1 MRLIYESK
9 IKKSQ
14 SLRNINYDNANIELI
29 ENYVYNDGYGNRTE
43 TSRIY
48 VNDVPAYI
56 VEPKD
61 LGILQEI
68 FRELYS
74 IDFEKWVW
82 YNLEERVNE
91 GLERKRKIE
100 EKEAEK
106 ARERSLKYGY
116 PRL

>member
-9 IKKSQ
+9 IKKSR
-14 SLRNINYDNANIELI
+14 LVININYDNAKIELL
-29 ENYVYNDGYGNRTE
+29 EKYVYNDGYGHIAE

-48 VNDVPAYI
+48 VNDVPVCI

-61 LGILQEI
+61 LDVLQEI

-74 IDFEKWVW
+74 IDPEKWIW

-91 GLERKRKIE
+91 ELERKRDKE
-100 EKEAEK
+100 EK
-106 ARERSLKYGY
+106 RGH
-116 PRL
+116 

>member
-9 IKKSQ
+9 IKKSR
-14 SLRNINYDNANIELI
+14 SIRNINYDNANIELV
-29 ENYVYNDGYGNRTE
+29 EKYVYNDGCGHRTE

-48 VNDVPAYI
+48 VNDVPACI
-56 VEPKD
+56 VETKD

-74 IDFEKWVW
+74 TDPEECVW

-91 GLERKRKIE
+91 DLERKRKTE

-106 ARERSLKYGY
+106 ARERSLIYGY
-116 PRL
+116 PKF